1 MNVGTLHTLS
11 TPNNTHSV
19 TCVLEWLSGSG
30 YLGRVVV
37 GVDPLNDICITCSE
51 WEWLSGTGYIG
62 PVVVGVDSL
71 NGICIT
77 CSEWE
82 WLSGTVYL
90 GQAGVGVDS
99 GGERVPSLTPD
110 PWATPLTGH
119 KKPMIHSGQLRRM

>member
-30 YLGRVVV
+30 YL
-37 GVDPLNDICITCSE
+37 
-51 WEWLSGTGYIG
+51 G